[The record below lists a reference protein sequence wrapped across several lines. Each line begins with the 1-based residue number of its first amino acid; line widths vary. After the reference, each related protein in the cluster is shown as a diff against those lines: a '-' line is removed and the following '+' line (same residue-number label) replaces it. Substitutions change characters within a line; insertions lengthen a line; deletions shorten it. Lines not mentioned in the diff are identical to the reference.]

1 MSKNIATITL
11 KYINKKYNIKELQ
24 SDLNELLELYSSNK
38 NEINQIIK
46 DINKIINSKL
56 NEKEKNLKIEEY
68 LLKNK
73 YYYNTAINMT
83 PLEVATMIGELFYLR
98 RLPKIDQE
106 YFNELVDACIENDE
120 KEYAWRLA
128 LNYNNIF
135 DMDKIETYFI
145 NIKDSYY
152 LSELIS
158 ILDNPNYMRI
168 TTKLIE
174 SKDKELINSVIS
186 RDYIDFPDILN
197 EKLEEH
203 IKD

>member
-1 MSKNIATITL
+1 MLKNIATITL
-11 KYINKKYNIKELQ
+11 KYINKNHNTLDLL
-24 SDLNELLELYSSNK
+24 SDLNELLELYPSDK
-38 NEINQIIK
+38 DEINKIIK
-46 DINKIINSKL
+46 DINKIINGKL
-56 NEKEKNLKIEEY
+56 NEEEKKLKIEEY

-83 PLEVATMIGELFYLR
+83 PLEVATMIGSLFYLR

-106 YFNELVDACIENDE
+106 YFNELVDACIQNDE

-158 ILDNPNYMRI
+158 ILDSPNYNRI

-174 SKDKELINSVIS
+174 SKDKELINNVIS
-186 RDYIDFPDILN
+186 RDYIDFPDMLN
-197 EKLEEH
+197 EKLEEY

>member
-1 MSKNIATITL
+1 MLKNIATITL
-11 KYINKKYNIKELQ
+11 KYINKNHNTLDLL
-24 SDLNELLELYSSNK
+24 SDLNELLELYPSDK
-38 NEINQIIK
+38 DEINKIIK
-46 DINKIINSKL
+46 DINKIINGKL
-56 NEKEKNLKIEEY
+56 NEEEKKLKIEEY

-83 PLEVATMIGELFYLR
+83 PLEVATMIGSLFYLR

-106 YFNELVDACIENDE
+106 YFNELVDACIQNDE
-120 KEYAWRLA
+120 KEYTWRLA

-158 ILDNPNYMRI
+158 ILDSPNYNRI

-174 SKDKELINSVIS
+174 SKDKELINNVIS
-186 RDYIDFPDILN
+186 RDYIDFPDMLN
-197 EKLEEH
+197 EKLEEY

>member
-197 EKLEEH
+197 EKLEEY

>member
-1 MSKNIATITL
+1 MLKNIATIIL
-11 KYINKKYNIKELQ
+11 KYINKNHNTLDLL
-24 SDLNELLELYSSNK
+24 SDLNELLELYPSDK
-38 NEINQIIK
+38 DEINKIIK
-46 DINKIINSKL
+46 DINKIINGKL
-56 NEKEKNLKIEEY
+56 NEEEKKLKIEEY

-83 PLEVATMIGELFYLR
+83 PLEVATMIGSLFYLR

-106 YFNELVDACIENDE
+106 YFNELVDACIQNDE

-158 ILDNPNYMRI
+158 ILDSPNYNRI

-174 SKDKELINSVIS
+174 SKDKELINNVIS
-186 RDYIDFPDILN
+186 RDYIDFPDMLN
-197 EKLEEH
+197 EKLEEY